1 MKIFHCIGAIGTI
14 ESAPRLQPNR
24 EALWA
29 AAFNVDSVDGLFD
42 MTPAGRAI
50 EILDAAI
57 ARFNSVPDDLRTHL
71 AADDR
76 LGLRGNRL
84 ALAGIRAFLADHGG
98 TISGAYSEDEEL
110 N

>member
-1 MKIFHCIGAIGTI
+1 MLIFHCIGATGTI
-14 ESAPRLQPNR
+14 ESAPRIQPYR

-29 AAFNVDSVDGLFD
+29 RAFGVDSMVGLFD
-42 MTPAGRAI
+42 MTPAARAI
-50 EILDAAI
+50 VVFDAAI
-57 ARFNSVPDDLRTHL
+57 ARFNTAPDELREFL

-98 TISGAYSEDEEL
+98 TISGAFEDE
-110 N
+110 